1 MDFLDR
7 LPNDA
12 LMLTLILQERY
23 LTARC
28 VIARKIAR
36 QRGNQLQREIIRRAL
51 AGL

>member
-12 LMLTLILQERY
+12 LMVTLILQERH

-36 QRGNQLQREIIRRAL
+36 QRGSQLQREIIRRSL